1 MNGLIVG
8 FTSSLPLLLI
18 VGPVSLMVLDTGLT
32 TGVRG
37 GWPAPLGVAG
47 VDLAYASA
55 TAAAGLGLQRLLNE
69 HQQALGWGG
78 GLALMVL
85 AAYLLTHAR
94 SQRGGADSVGP
105 TDSAPAPMAG
115 AGAGAGAGADGLIRT
130 TPDTFGDR
138 RRTSGCA
145 SAGPRRAG
153 RPVRGAVR
161 HQPADV
167 GGVCHA
173 GDERRRRAGPRVG
186 RRHRVGIRAGP
197 RRFPSARRR
206 PRPGAHPAAHPPWA
220 DAGLSRR
227 GGTRHPH
234 VARGCRVGSSAATR
248 HANAEFERR

>member
-85 AAYLLTHAR
+85 AAYLLIHAR

-105 TDSAPAPMAG
+105 TDSAPAPMAVQV
-115 AGAGAGAGADGLIRT
+115 
-130 TPDTFGDR
+130 
-138 RRTSGCA
+138 
-145 SAGPRRAG
+145 
-153 RPVRGAVR
+153 PVPV
-161 HQPADV
+161 PV
-167 GGVCHA
+167 PV
-173 GDERRRRAGPRVG
+173 P
-186 RRHRVGIRAGP
+186 
-197 RRFPSARRR
+197 
-206 PRPGAHPAAHPPWA
+206 
-220 DAGLSRR
+220 
-227 GGTRHPH
+227 
-234 VARGCRVGSSAATR
+234 VGSSGPLPTPSASAAGRADAPRPAPVGLAARFAALCAINPLTLVAFATLAMSAGAALGPGWVLGIVSASVLVHGGFLVLGDALGR
-248 HANAEFERR
+248 VLTPQLIHRGRMLGCLGVAVLGIHTLLGVAV

>member
-105 TDSAPAPMAG
+105 TDSAPAPMAVQVPVPVPVPMG
-115 AGAGAGAGADGLIRT
+115 SSGPLP
-130 TPDTFGDR
+130 TP
-138 RRTSGCA
+138 
-145 SAGPRRAG
+145 SAIAAG
-153 RPVRGAVR
+153 R
-161 HQPADV
+161 AD
-167 GGVCHA
+167 A
-173 GDERRRRAGPRVG
+173 
-186 RRHRVGIRAGP
+186 
-197 RRFPSARRR
+197 
-206 PRPGAHPAAHPPWA
+206 PRPAPVGLAA
-220 DAGLSRR
+220 RF
-227 GGTRHPH
+227 
-234 VARGCRVGSSAATR
+234 AA
-248 HANAEFERR
+248 